1 MAKHSSYLKIIYL
14 ALILFLGYFLL
25 SSLYSFSRE
34 GLDNITGNVAVTG
47 NTSTSSSI
55 ENVAKGTNVMINANI
70 LLKDNTKPQSDPN
83 PNGYFQI
90 QTNFDKSTSQ
100 FTMNDVSA
108 VTLTADPTKETII
121 SIEPAAN
128 PGGPNED
135 KHKKDMFPINFS
147 LKMTFDNSGP
157 VFKYLKDGENENV
170 SKNTVSKNQI
180 DIIRMGKIYD
190 DQFNSIGIA
199 NTDTDNPMLFKIN
212 IDNSKDITKLNIHF
226 NTK

>member
-25 SSLYSFSRE
+25 NSLYSVGRE
-34 GLDNITGNVAVTG
+34 GLDNIAGNVTVTG
-47 NTSTSSSI
+47 NTSASPI
-55 ENVAKGTNVMINANI
+55 ENVATGTNVMINAKI
-70 LLKDNTKPQSDPN
+70 ILKDNTKPQSDPN

-90 QTNFDKSTSQ
+90 QTNFDKTESH
-100 FTMNDVSA
+100 FTMNDASA
-108 VTLTADPTKETII
+108 VTLTMDPTKETII
-121 SIEPAAN
+121 SIEPAPI
-128 PGGPNED
+128 PGGPSED
-135 KHKKDMFPINFS
+135 KHKKDMFPIKFN
-147 LKMTFDNSGP
+147 LKMTFDKSGP

-170 SKNTVSKNQI
+170 SKNTVTKNQI

-226 NTK
+226 NAK